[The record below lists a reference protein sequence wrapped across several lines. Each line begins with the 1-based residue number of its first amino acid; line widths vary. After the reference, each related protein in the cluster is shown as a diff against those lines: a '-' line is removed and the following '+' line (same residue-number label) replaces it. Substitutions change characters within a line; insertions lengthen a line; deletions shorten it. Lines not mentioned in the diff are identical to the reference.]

1 MVCLVRSKCQ
11 ASAPVVLAALEQ
23 PLLARAPL
31 ARPQQILPTQGQ
43 RDPVELGPV
52 PVPLEQAPVPL
63 VRSPRSPT
71 HSQPLAEQAAPEPER
86 KLTRSEE

>member
-23 PLLARAPL
+23 PLLARAPP

-43 RDPVELGPV
+43 RDPVEQV